1 MEKNTS
7 LSGLTCELAG
17 ISNDI
22 KAAIISKGILERSEE
37 AKDDFSKYASYITDT
52 IISNFENNLKTA
64 FSYPDTIVKMIY
76 KRFSL
81 GGYYFCQEYQN
92 GDPNTA
98 LEDSYEV
105 RDIFKSSKITYKGV
119 KYEIA
124 YFPILNLTNFN
135 EINELFRDNHIVI
148 GIPKIIYD
156 SAKVNTLEKAF
167 ENCWN
172 LHYINL
178 EAEGETSYVSF
189 NNMFTG
195 CTVLEDFN
203 CTNIIPTNITGLA
216 DDNEVKSDAINRL
229 NLTQIK
235 TVGDIGYTYTKT
247 GNGNDF
253 IINAYMPI
261 CMNAKNFL
269 NYATYGAGNLTFGVG
284 CAVNSGTFGFSSYAK
299 NVGII
304 SGLTTGVN
312 LVTMKKYSG
321 LAVHNFLYSVATDV
335 RTYGH
340 PDDSNP
346 EKIRTLTFYTGTL
359 EGYTDTQA
367 LFTTPGYYNTE
378 YYTKET
384 TETVHIQDELT
395 ESNILDFNVEGEGEE
410 AKLASLNNAIMAS
423 TTLKK
428 PIKLYDAIYNTN
440 NNTRYYVRALDGET
454 VTEVHTCTFTTIVE
468 NNKNMAR
475 LYSGTIFELMKKRG
489 WTYEGADS

>member
-1 MEKNTS
+1 MAKNTS

-22 KAAIISKGILERSEE
+22 KATIISKGILERSEE

-52 IISNFENNLKTA
+52 IISNFENNLKTV
-64 FSYPDTIVKMIY
+64 FRYPQTIVDYIY
-76 KRFSL
+76 RRFSF
-81 GGYYFCQEYQN
+81 GGYYFCKKYQN
-92 GDPNTA
+92 GDYKTA
-98 LEDSYEV
+98 IEDSEEI
-105 RDIFKSSKITYKGV
+105 RLIFRNSKITYEGV
-119 KYEIA
+119 EYDIA

-135 EINELFRDNHIVI
+135 EINDLFRDNHIVI

-156 SAKVNTLEKAF
+156 SAKVKTLEKAF
-167 ENCWN
+167 LNCWN

-178 EAEGETSYVSF
+178 EAEGETSCVSF
-189 NNMFTG
+189 NNMFKG

-216 DDNEVKSDAINRL
+216 DDNDVKSDAINRL

-235 TVGDIGYTYTKT
+235 TVSNIGYTYSKT
-247 GNGNDF
+247 GNGHDF

-261 CMNAKNFL
+261 CMNALNFL
-269 NYATYGAGNLTFGVG
+269 SYGTYGAGNLTFGVG
-284 CAVNSGTFGFSSYAK
+284 CVVNSGTFGFSSYAK

-312 LVTMKKYSG
+312 LVPMKLYSG

-346 EKIRTLTFYTGTL
+346 EKIRTLTFYIGTL
-359 EGYTDTQA
+359 EGYTNTTG
-367 LFTTPGYYNTE
+367 FSTPGYYNTE
-378 YYTKET
+378 YYTNDL
-384 TETVHIQDELT
+384 TEKVHIQDELT
-395 ESNILDFNVEGEGEE
+395 ESNTLKFDIEGEDKE
-410 AKLASLNNAIMAS
+410 AELESLNNAITAS

-428 PIKLYDAIYNTN
+428 PIKLYDAIYNTK
-440 NNTRYYVRALDGET
+440 NNTRYYVRALDVET
-454 VTEVHTCTFTTIVE
+454 VTDFHKCDFEEIVE

-475 LYSGTIFELMKKRG
+475 LDSGTIFELMEKRG
-489 WTYEGADS
+489 WTYEGADK